1 MVLKYSKT
9 RAEEVKEEGVTILFR
24 VGKKG
29 LAYPVAQ
36 W

>member
-1 MVLKYSKT
+1 MVVEYSKT

-24 VGKKG
+24 VVKKG
-29 LAYPVAQ
+29 LASLVAQ